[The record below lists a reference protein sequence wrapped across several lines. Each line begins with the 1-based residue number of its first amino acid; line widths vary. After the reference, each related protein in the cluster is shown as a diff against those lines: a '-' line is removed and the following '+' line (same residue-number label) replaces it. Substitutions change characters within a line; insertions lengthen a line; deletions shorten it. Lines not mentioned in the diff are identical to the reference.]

1 MKRVDERDA
10 MFSRVNYEK
19 GSEIYEDYYKRNPD
33 KKAVDDSIRTRPRLC
48 DEDTMTYSALNS
60 PMASC
65 AFDFLSDI
73 RHLCEGSVN
82 PIKVEGNRKI
92 ITKRIKGFAKHYGAK
107 LVGITDLKDYHF
119 YTHRGRHAEVYGEEV
134 KCDHKY
140 GIVFAVEMD
149 TDMIN
154 RGPMIAEVI
163 ETSKCYVDAAVIGMV
178 LSYYIRSLGYEAR
191 NHMDA
196 NYLLMPVLVAK
207 DAGLGEI
214 GRNNLLTNKE
224 FGSRLRLGVV
234 TTNLELDLDE
244 PVSFGLEDFCELCKN
259 CAMICPSQSISNE
272 TKKESNGNFNWSIS
286 QETCFIKWTYTGTD
300 CGMCISSCPFSQNME
315 SMKSVDTFK
324 DNPELI
330 ATILGEFRKKYGKK
344 PFVPGNPDWLR

>member
-19 GSEIYEDYYKRNPD
+19 GSKAYEDYYKRNPD
-33 KKAVDDSIRTRPRLC
+33 KKDVDDSIRNRPHLC
-48 DEDTMTYSALNS
+48 DEDTMTYNELNS

-73 RHLCEGSVN
+73 RHLCEGTVN
-82 PIKVEGNRKI
+82 PVKAHGNKKT
-92 ITKRIKGFAKHYGAK
+92 ITKRIKGLAKHYGAK
-107 LVGITDLKDYHF
+107 LVGITELKNYHY
-119 YTHRGRHAEVYGEEV
+119 YTHRGRHAEVYGEEI
-134 KCDHKY
+134 KLDHKY
-140 GIVFAVEMD
+140 GIVFAIEMD
-149 TDMIN
+149 KDMIN
-154 RGPMIAEVI
+154 RGPMISEII
-163 ETSKCYVDAAVIGMV
+163 ETSKCYVDASVVGMI

-214 GRNNLLTNKE
+214 GRNNLLTTKE
-224 FGSRLRLGVV
+224 FGSRIRLGVV
-234 TTNLELDLDE
+234 TTNLELEVDE
-244 PVSFGLEDFCELCKN
+244 PISFGLEDFCSLCKN
-259 CAMICPSQSISNE
+259 CALICPSQSISHE
-272 TKKESNGNFNWSIS
+272 TEKETNGNFNWTIK
-286 QETCFIKWTYTGTD
+286 QETCYIKWTYTGTD

-315 SMKSVDTFK
+315 VMNNIDTFK

-330 ATILGEFRKKYGKK
+330 ETTLGEFRKKYGKK
-344 PFVPGNPDWLR
+344 PFVPGNPAWLR